1 MQCFR
6 YYNIGSLKQKKRIKE
21 LEQQLIETMKQHEV
35 VNSQHSV
42 LGELVEKMKKKVD
55 NVNNIGTKNA

>member
-1 MQCFR
+1 
-6 YYNIGSLKQKKRIKE
+6 
-21 LEQQLIETMKQHEV
+21 MKQHEV
-35 VNSQHSV
+35 VNSQHNV